1 MKNKLFLVALI
12 VSPVFAHF
20 LSITSAYADAIYD
33 PATGTITL
41 TSVLAGDGSSQTES
55 IYATNV
61 QVTAGEILSMGKA
74 WPPYIHPSPWPAE
87 VDFYDM
93 ATQELKISYIR
104 TPDTSI
110 ELNDVVIKV
119 ASVLGAGF
127 SESIAAGIAD
137 YKFRYV
143 LDDSLPSE
151 WRNEFEQIMNNLQR
165 DIPIY
170 AKSDWYS
177 MPIFAWKS
185 DAERPLPFVSGGC
198 ICGGGEGG
206 HFRWMSLEIQAFDF
220 EYNMMQRYSVVA
232 HEYFHVWQLSH
243 AHLPGFKWLME
254 GPAATL
260 ESIYVQEHYG
270 VDHFSKAQAPS
281 LSEGVRE
288 NPALYE
294 SYSASGGEADINYS
308 GSVFMT
314 LILSAELQKQGLSE
328 VEAYRKIFRDFNLA
342 KPTLENWEAKFLE
355 VFLISVDSFYSII
368 KTYELSYDGLLPSED
383 LKISQIF
390 SN

>member
-119 ASVLGAGF
+119 GSVLGAGF
-127 SESIAAGIAD
+127 SESISAGVAD

-143 LDDSLPSE
+143 LDESLPNE
-151 WRNEFEQIMNNLQR
+151 WKNEFEKIMNNLQR

-170 AKSDWYS
+170 AKSKWYS
-177 MPIFAWKS
+177 MPVFAWKS
-185 DAERPLPFVSGGC
+185 DSESPLPFVSGGC

-206 HFRWMSLEIQAFDF
+206 HFRWMSLEISASEF
-220 EYNMMQRYSVVA
+220 EYNQIHRYSLVP
-232 HEYFHVWQLSH
+232 HEYFHVYQLSH
-243 AHLPGFKWLME
+243 VDLPGFKWLME

-270 VDHFSKAQAPS
+270 IDYFSTAQGPN
-281 LSEGVRE
+281 LSEQVRG
-288 NPALYE
+288 NPSSYE
-294 SYSASGGEADINYS
+294 SYSASRESDINYS

-328 VEAYRKIFRDFNLA
+328 VEAYRKVFRDFNLA

>member
-1 MKNKLFLVALI
+1 MNANLLKKSIYVVL
-12 VSPVFAHF
+12 HF
-20 LSITSAYADAIYD
+20 WFIASAYADAVYD

-41 TSVLAGDGSSQTES
+41 SHVLAGDGSSKTES

-61 QVTAGEILSMGKA
+61 QITPGAILSLGKA

-93 ATQELKISYIR
+93 AAQELKISYIR
-104 TPDTSI
+104 TPDASI
-110 ELNDVVIKV
+110 ELNDVVLKIDAV
-119 ASVLGAGF
+119 SGVGF

-185 DAERPLPFVSGGC
+185 DAGRPLPFVSGGC

-206 HFRWMSLEIQAFDF
+206 HFRWMSLEIPASEF
-220 EYNMMQRYSVVA
+220 EYNQIHRYSIIP
-232 HEYFHVWQLSH
+232 HEYFHVYQLSH
-243 AHLPGFKWLME
+243 ANNFGIKWLME

-270 VDHFSKAQAPS
+270 IDYFSSAQGPS
-281 LSEGVRE
+281 LSEQVRE
-288 NPALYE
+288 NTASYE
-294 SYSASGGEADINYS
+294 SYTASGGEADINYS

-314 LILSAELQKQGLSE
+314 LVLSAELQKLGLSE
-328 VEAYRKIFRDFNLA
+328 TEAYRKIFQEFFLA
-342 KPTLENWEAKFLE
+342 SPNVDNWKAKFLE
-355 VFLISVDSFYSII
+355 VFSISLDSFYSAI
-368 KTYELSYDGLLPSED
+368 KTYELSYDAVLPSVD
-383 LKISQIF
+383 LKLSQIF
-390 SN
+390 SD

>member
-119 ASVLGAGF
+119 GSVLGAGF
-127 SESIAAGIAD
+127 SESISAGVAD

-143 LDDSLPSE
+143 LDESLPNE
-151 WRNEFEQIMNNLQR
+151 WKNEFEIIMNNLQR

-170 AKSDWYS
+170 AKPEWYS

-206 HFRWMSLEIQAFDF
+206 HFRWMSLEISTSEF
-220 EYNMMQRYSVVA
+220 EYNSIHRYSLVA
-232 HEYFHVWQLSH
+232 HEYFHVYQLSH
-243 AHLPGFKWLME
+243 GDLQGLKWLME
-254 GPAATL
+254 GPASTL

-270 VDHFSKAQAPS
+270 VDHFSKAQAPY
-281 LSEGVRE
+281 LSEGVIE

-368 KTYELSYDGLLPSED
+368 KNYELSYDGLLTSED

-390 SN
+390 SD

>member
-1 MKNKLFLVALI
+1 
-12 VSPVFAHF
+12 
-20 LSITSAYADAIYD
+20 
-33 PATGTITL
+33 
-41 TSVLAGDGSSQTES
+41 
-55 IYATNV
+55 
-61 QVTAGEILSMGKA
+61 
-74 WPPYIHPSPWPAE
+74 
-87 VDFYDM
+87 M
-93 ATQELKISYIR
+93 AAQELKISYIR
-104 TPDTSI
+104 TPDASI
-110 ELNDVVIKV
+110 ELNDVVLKV
-119 ASVLGAGF
+119 DAVSGVGF

-177 MPIFAWKS
+177 MPVFAWKS

-206 HFRWMSLEIQAFDF
+206 HFRWMSLEIPASEF
-220 EYNMMQRYSVVA
+220 EYNQIHRYSIVP

-243 AHLPGFKWLME
+243 AELPEFKWLME

-270 VDHFSKAQAPS
+270 INYFSLAQGPH
-281 LSEGVRE
+281 LSEYVRE
-288 NPALYE
+288 NAASYE
-294 SYSASGGEADINYS
+294 SYSTSGGEADINYS

-314 LILSAELQKQGLSE
+314 LVLSAELQKQGLSE
-328 VEAYRKIFRDFNLA
+328 TEAFRKIFREFFLA
-342 KPTLENWEAKFLE
+342 RPTLENWEAKFLE
-355 VFLISVDSFYSII
+355 VFSISVDSFYSAL
-368 KTYELSYDGLLPSED
+368 KTYQLSYDAVLPSVD

>member
-1 MKNKLFLVALI
+1 MNGNLLKKFVYLF
-12 VSPVFAHF
+12 SHF
-20 LSITSAYADAIYD
+20 LFITSAYADAVYD

-41 TSVLAGDGSSQTES
+41 SHVLVGDGSSKTES

-61 QVTAGEILSMGKA
+61 QITPGAILSMGKDY
-74 WPPYIHPSPWPAE
+74 PPYIHPSPWPAE

-93 ATQELKISYIR
+93 AAQELKISYIR
-104 TPDTSI
+104 TPDGSI
-110 ELNDVVIKV
+110 ELNDVVLKV
-119 ASVLGAGF
+119 DAVSGVGF

-151 WRNEFEQIMNNLQR
+151 WRKEFEQIMNNLQR

-206 HFRWMSLEIQAFDF
+206 HFRWMSLEIQAIDF
-220 EYNMMQRYSVVA
+220 EYNMMQRYSIVA
-232 HEYFHVWQLSH
+232 HEYFHVWQRSH
-243 AHLPGFKWLME
+243 AHLPGFKWLKE
-254 GPAATL
+254 GTAATL

-270 VDHFSKAQAPS
+270 VDHFSKAQAS
-281 LSEGVRE
+281 YLSEGVRE

-314 LILSAELQKQGLSE
+314 LVLSAELQKQGLSE
-328 VEAYRKIFRDFNLA
+328 TEAFRKILRDFMLA
-342 KPTLENWEAKFLE
+342 GPTLENWEAKFLE
-355 VFLISVDSFYSII
+355 VFSISVDSFYSSI
-368 KTYELSYDGLLPSED
+368 KTYELSYDDVLPSVD
-383 LKISQIF
+383 LKLSQIF
-390 SN
+390 SD

>member
-1 MKNKLFLVALI
+1 MKHKLLNIPFVI
-12 VSPVFAHF
+12 IAHF
-20 LSITSAYADAIYD
+20 FFTTVADADAVYD
-33 PATGTITL
+33 PATGIITL
-41 TSVLAGDGSSQTES
+41 SHVLAGDGSGKTES

-104 TPDTSI
+104 TPDASI
-110 ELNDVVIKV
+110 ELNDVVLKV
-119 ASVLGAGF
+119 DAVSGVGF

-206 HFRWMSLEIQAFDF
+206 HFRWMSLEIPASEF
-220 EYNMMQRYSVVA
+220 EYNQIHRYSIIP
-232 HEYFHVWQLSH
+232 HEYFHVYQLSH
-243 AHLPGFKWLME
+243 ANNFGIKWLME

-270 VDHFSKAQAPS
+270 IDYFSSAQGPN
-281 LSEGVRE
+281 LSEQVRE
-288 NPALYE
+288 NTASYE
-294 SYSASGGEADINYS
+294 SYTASGGEADINYS

-314 LILSAELQKQGLSE
+314 LALSAELQKLGLSE
-328 VEAYRKIFRDFNLA
+328 TEAYRKIFQEFFLA
-342 KPTLENWEAKFLE
+342 SPNVDNWKAKFLE
-355 VFLISVDSFYSII
+355 VFSISLDSFYSAI
-368 KTYELSYDGLLPSED
+368 KTYDLSYDAVLPSVD
-383 LKISQIF
+383 LKLSQIF
-390 SN
+390 SD

>member
-119 ASVLGAGF
+119 GSVLGAGF
-127 SESIAAGIAD
+127 SESISAGVAD

-143 LDDSLPSE
+143 LDESLPNE
-151 WRNEFEQIMNNLQR
+151 WKNEFEIIMNNLQR

-170 AKSDWYS
+170 AKSEWYS

-185 DAERPLPFVSGGC
+185 DAERPLPFVSGSC
-198 ICGGGEGG
+198 ICCGGEVG
-206 HFRWMSLEIQAFDF
+206 HFRWMSLEI
-220 EYNMMQRYSVVA
+220 
-232 HEYFHVWQLSH
+232 
-243 AHLPGFKWLME
+243 
-254 GPAATL
+254 
-260 ESIYVQEHYG
+260 
-270 VDHFSKAQAPS
+270 
-281 LSEGVRE
+281 
-288 NPALYE
+288 
-294 SYSASGGEADINYS
+294 SASE
-308 GSVFMT
+308 F
-314 LILSAELQKQGLSE
+314 
-328 VEAYRKIFRDFNLA
+328 
-342 KPTLENWEAKFLE
+342 
-355 VFLISVDSFYSII
+355 
-368 KTYELSYDGLLPSED
+368 
-383 LKISQIF
+383 
-390 SN
+390 